1 MLTPEKL
8 EHFFL
13 SLNYDYNQVAEG
25 VWLVNADH
33 DDSTNVVISV
43 AENLVLFRLK
53 LAEVPSGA
61 DAAFL
66 KKLLALNMK
75 LDHGAVAIDGG
86 DLVLVDSVEGAGI
99 HADEIHASV
108 MALENGAQM
117 IYNAI
122 RKG

>member
-13 SLNYDYNQVAEG
+13 NLNYDYNQVAEG
-25 VWLVNADH
+25 VWVVNADH
-33 DDSTNVVISV
+33 DDSTNVVVSV
-43 AENLVLFRLK
+43 AEDLVLFRLK
-53 LAEVPSGA
+53 LAEVPSDA
-61 DAAFL
+61 DAAFY
-66 KKLLALNMK
+66 KKLLELNMK
-75 LDHGAVAIDGG
+75 MDHGAVAIDGG
-86 DLVLVDSVEGAGI
+86 DLVLVDTVEGAGI
-99 HADEIHASV
+99 HAEEIHASV